1 MIGTFVIV
9 VVILG
14 FEFLKMFIQW
24 WDSISP
30 GTPRKVYCRLVI
42 VSGIIFIVAKILGI
56 EW

>member
-1 MIGTFVIV
+1 MIGTLVIV

-24 WDSISP
+24 WDSVSP

-42 VSGIIFIVAKILGI
+42 ASCIIYIIAKILGI
-56 EW
+56 E